1 MSVCKQAKTDFWDAH
16 SGARLPISSAFE
28 DLLSPDTS
36 FSLSVDYSV
45 CLTAM
50 WDHTCVL
57 QNAWFCLLH
66 FFFLGSRKQQTK
78 ESEEFWMPASKP
90 GGLPMSRGSYVL
102 ASIAAASL
110 SPGKSARAATCT
122 HSHSCTTVYG
132 PSPLNQQSKCFP
144 YTYNNFLFLPVNLDT
159 E

>member
-16 SGARLPISSAFE
+16 SGAWLPISSAFE

-66 FFFLGSRKQQTK
+66 FFGKQETTDQRVGGVLDACLQTWRTAHETRIVCPCIHSSCLSEPWQKCPCCDLHTLPFLHDCLWTFT
-78 ESEEFWMPASKP
+78 SEP
-90 GGLPMSRGSYVL
+90 
-102 ASIAAASL
+102 
-110 SPGKSARAATCT
+110 
-122 HSHSCTTVYG
+122 TV
-132 PSPLNQQSKCFP
+132 QVFP
-144 YTYNNFLFLPVNLDT
+144 IYLQ
-159 E
+159 